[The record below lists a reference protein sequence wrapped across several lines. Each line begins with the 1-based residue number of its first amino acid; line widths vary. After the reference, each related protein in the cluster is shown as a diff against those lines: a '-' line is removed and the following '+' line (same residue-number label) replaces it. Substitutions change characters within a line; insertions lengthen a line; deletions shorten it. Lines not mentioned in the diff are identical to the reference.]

1 MNKKIKCVIVAVFFV
16 VTLAVL
22 ASILQK
28 RASEVFSGT
37 CTSVFS
43 MENFSS
49 SFTSSVDATIVFRS
63 DKSAYIAFSGQ
74 LDADNRT
81 MILSRDMHLRY
92 EKDSRNVYQMNHIST
107 VKHAADNTSD
117 ALMDTFFFSISK
129 EKVRYMTVDRINNA
143 YVIGNLHSPVFMC
156 VVKHT

>member
-1 MNKKIKCVIVAVFFV
+1 MNKKIKYVFVAVFLL
-16 VTLAVL
+16 VTLAVIF
-22 ASILQK
+22 SILQK
-28 RASEVFSGT
+28 RSSEVFSDT

-43 MENFSS
+43 MENLSS
-49 SFTSSVDATIVFRS
+49 SFTSSVDTMIVFRR

-74 LDADNRT
+74 LNADNRT
-81 MILSRDMHLRY
+81 MILSRDIHFHY

-117 ALMDTFFFSISK
+117 AIMDALFFSISK

-156 VVKHT
+156 VVKQT